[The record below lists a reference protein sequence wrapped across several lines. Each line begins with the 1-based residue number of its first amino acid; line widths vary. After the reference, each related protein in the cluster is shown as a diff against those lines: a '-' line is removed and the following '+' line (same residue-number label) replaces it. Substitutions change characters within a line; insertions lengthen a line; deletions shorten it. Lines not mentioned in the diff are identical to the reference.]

1 MGLGVL
7 NTHLREDVCVI
18 IFYAAFFLF
27 HPPLFLAVLSLL
39 FSFGFDLKPRRNQYA
54 NAISDAI
61 LARDMG
67 RGGQVPK
74 FDGQL
79 RPSIA
84 LQRSLLFKDEA
95 KKCRVSYDTDL
106 SYAAIPGWRQDEDR
120 VHQSHPLFSVPKQH
134 DHLVSTTT

>member
-1 MGLGVL
+1 MMPLVL
-7 NTHLREDVCVI
+7 
-18 IFYAAFFLF
+18 
-27 HPPLFLAVLSLL
+27 PPLFLAVLSLL

-74 FDGQL
+74 FGGQL

-84 LQRSLLFKDEA
+84 LQRSLLSKMRQKSAESSI
-95 KKCRVSYDTDL
+95 VQY
-106 SYAAIPGWRQDEDR
+106 PGWRQDEDR
-120 VHQSHPLFSVPKQH
+120 VHQSHPLFCVPKQH